1 MSQNYPQFIQS
12 LERTDPRFATEVTAV
27 YDLALAPGELD
38 PRTKIL
44 IALAL
49 DCLAGAKTGVKTLAA
64 IARSMGASD
73 GQIAETLRLAYLV
86 AGNQV
91 LETAQTAFE
100 E

>member
-1 MSQNYPQFIQS
+1 MGQNYPQFIQS
-12 LERTDPRFATEVTAV
+12 LEQTDPQFAKEVRAV

-38 PRTKIL
+38 PRTKLL

-49 DCLAGAKTGVKTLAA
+49 DCLAGAKAGVKTLAK
-64 IARSMGASD
+64 IARSTGVSE